1 MLHGGGDVGL
11 GQQQAV
17 GDASTGV
24 AGWAFRQEQDDADFD
39 HGQVERRH
47 HRLHAPAAQLL
58 HALGPHHHGV
68 PHGSMPPF
76 SDLIRN
82 GKVVLIY
89 NHYKENGLVVKGEV
103 GGGVGL
109 PWGKGLYLPED

>member
-1 MLHGGGDVGL
+1 MPRQVSQAGL
-11 GQQQAV
+11 SA
-17 GDASTGV
+17 
-24 AGWAFRQEQDDADFD
+24 RNQDDADFD

-47 HRLHAPAAQLL
+47 HRLHAPAAQML

-68 PHGSMPPF
+68 LHGSMPPF

-103 GGGVGL
+103 GGGWAYHG
-109 PWGKGLYLPED
+109 GRDYTCRKTR